1 MKYRV
6 GIRRGIVCLMG
17 GRDSLAFAGNPPSDG
32 VTIKILVG
40 ENLKTH
46 TSSNERMSNTELNPN
61 DVNDTG
67 AFSEGVASGR
77 CPVDQQRRPGRHP
90 ATAEQRQ
97 KRLGWSKEDNRRL
110 FECYIRSEPERRGY
124 RKRMRDLWIA
134 RNTNEELNKV
144 SEQRLANQVRQIKI
158 KKWLENVEQE
168 EIALIVRNEHQ
179 ETDRT
184 ATDASNRETTSDTP
198 EERRDQN
205 NVPAQEDPIVP
216 SDLEPQEGTS
226 PEIIALRER
235 ILEVMFLEERTGLP
249 SLKLSN
255 RVKLRT
261 EVAAINEAIKG
272 IETHN
277 ITELNSLM
285 YAAAYVTTERMGML
299 KKRKERRTE
308 EPYWKRRIK
317 QSIKT
322 WRQDLSKIEEIRR
335 GNMRLRQRER
345 ERLNRKY
352 CLEEN
357 GTLHVSGMLK
367 QKIKAGGIKI
377 KKYDERCQQFKQNQ
391 QFRNNQ
397 KLFYEA
403 LDGKKREGA
412 EQPDPIEATTF
423 WRKIWS
429 EEVSHNERAS
439 WLEEVE
445 QEFST
450 IEVQEDINITI
461 EDIRTGVSKMANW
474 KAAGPDLVQGYWFK
488 KLSVLHAR
496 LQLHLQE
503 CVNLGNVPEWIVKG
517 RTVLIQKDAM
527 KGTQADNYRPITCLP
542 IMWKLLAGIM
552 GEKLYQHL
560 ERNGMLADEQKGCR
574 KRLRGAK
581 DQLLVDKAILKNCRR
596 RMTNLSMAWIDY
608 KKAYDMVPHSWI
620 LKCLEMVR
628 GAKNMITVISNSMAN
643 WKMVLTSG
651 GTDLG
656 QVDIRRGISKET
668 PYHHCYLF

>member
-1 MKYRV
+1 
-6 GIRRGIVCLMG
+6 
-17 GRDSLAFAGNPPSDG
+17 
-32 VTIKILVG
+32 
-40 ENLKTH
+40 
-46 TSSNERMSNTELNPN
+46 
-61 DVNDTG
+61 
-67 AFSEGVASGR
+67 
-77 CPVDQQRRPGRHP
+77 
-90 ATAEQRQ
+90 
-97 KRLGWSKEDNRRL
+97 
-110 FECYIRSEPERRGY
+110 
-124 RKRMRDLWIA
+124 MRDLWIA

-144 SEQRLANQVRQIKI
+144 SEQRLADQVRQIKI

-235 ILEVMFLEERTGLP
+235 ILEVMLREERTGLP
-249 SLKLSN
+249 SLKSCN

-277 ITELNSLM
+277 IMELNSLM

-299 KKRKERRTE
+299 KKKKERRTE
-308 EPYWKRRIK
+308 EPFWKRRIK

-352 CLEEN
+352 RLEEN
-357 GTLHVSGMLK
+357 GTLHVSDMLK

-403 LDGKKREGA
+403 LDGKK
-412 EQPDPIEATTF
+412 
-423 WRKIWS
+423 
-429 EEVSHNERAS
+429 
-439 WLEEVE
+439 
-445 QEFST
+445 
-450 IEVQEDINITI
+450 
-461 EDIRTGVSKMANW
+461 
-474 KAAGPDLVQGYWFK
+474 
-488 KLSVLHAR
+488 
-496 LQLHLQE
+496 
-503 CVNLGNVPEWIVKG
+503 
-517 RTVLIQKDAM
+517 
-527 KGTQADNYRPITCLP
+527 
-542 IMWKLLAGIM
+542 
-552 GEKLYQHL
+552 
-560 ERNGMLADEQKGCR
+560 
-574 KRLRGAK
+574 
-581 DQLLVDKAILKNCRR
+581 
-596 RMTNLSMAWIDY
+596 
-608 KKAYDMVPHSWI
+608 
-620 LKCLEMVR
+620 
-628 GAKNMITVISNSMAN
+628 
-643 WKMVLTSG
+643 
-651 GTDLG
+651 
-656 QVDIRRGISKET
+656 
-668 PYHHCYLF
+668 